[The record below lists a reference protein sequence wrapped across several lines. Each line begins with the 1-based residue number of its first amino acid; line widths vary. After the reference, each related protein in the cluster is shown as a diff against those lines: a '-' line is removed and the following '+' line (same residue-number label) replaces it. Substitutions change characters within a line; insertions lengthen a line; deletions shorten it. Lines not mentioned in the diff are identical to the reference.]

1 MSRKIALKE
10 NYKSV
15 QKNKEKSNEEGD
27 DDDDE
32 FSDIDIRGPYLE
44 THGPSHPSSSST
56 TGGEQ
61 DSTHQPYVYAK
72 RWIILA
78 VLSITIFVNACCLN
92 LNGDFQSN
100 IHMFYRRLLPDHGGG
115 WLAESLFF
123 GLHIAVVEVLST
135 VAAVIVLELRGL
147 RATCLVG
154 ITLACLGAWIRC
166 ATLLNKMYSILFA
179 GLVLCDVGQV
189 YMNNAVFYLS
199 SKWFPHHQTAVAIS
213 VVDF

>member
-1 MSRKIALKE
+1 MRKKLDD
-10 NYKSV
+10 N
-15 QKNKEKSNEEGD
+15 NNNNTNND

-32 FSDIDIRGPYLE
+32 FSDIDIRGVSPTYLE
-44 THGPSHPSSSST
+44 ANAAGSDGVVQNDNPTSPH
-56 TGGEQ
+56 
-61 DSTHQPYVYAK
+61 VYTK

-78 VLSITIFVNACCLN
+78 VLSITIAINACCLN

-100 IHMFYRRLLPDHGGG
+100 IHMFYKRTIPDSLFTS

-123 GLHIAVVEVLST
+123 CVHLGVEIAST

-166 ATLLNKMYSILFA
+166 ATLLDKMYSILFA
-179 GLVLCDVGQV
+179 GLVICDIGQV
-189 YMNNAVFYLS
+189 YMTNAVFYLS

-213 VVDF
+213 VRFFFYV